1 MVGDSSMEKRKVII
15 IGGGCSGLTAAV
27 YTSRAELSPL
37 VIGGINGGGQLT
49 KTTEVENFP
58 GFPDGIMGPELV
70 SNIRKQAEKFGA
82 EFLDTDV
89 TKVDFSNRPF
99 KIWAGDKEYS
109 ADAVIV
115 ATGAD
120 ARMIGLDSEERLV
133 GHGVS
138 TCATCDG
145 FFYRGKEIAV
155 VGGGDSALEEANFLT
170 KFASKVSLIHRRDK
184 FRASKAMQEKVFKNE
199 KIEIIWDSTVVEVLD
214 EGTGLVTGVKLKNKK
229 SNEETILKIDGLFVA
244 IGHIP
249 NTSIFKGELEL
260 DDSGYILHKDIDTH
274 TSVEGVF
281 VCGDVYDQRYKQAIT
296 AAGMGCKAALD
307 TEKFLENN

>member
-1 MVGDSSMEKRKVII
+1 MENRQVII
-15 IGGGCSGLTAAV
+15 IGAGCSGLTAAV
-27 YTSRAELSPL
+27 YTSRADLSPL
-37 VIGGINGGGQLT
+37 VIGGINSGGQLT

-58 GFPDGIMGPELV
+58 GFPDGVMGPELV

-82 EFLDTDV
+82 EFIDTDV
-89 TKVDFSNRPF
+89 TKVDFSKKPF
-99 KIWAGDKEYS
+99 LLTAGEKEYS
-109 ADAVIV
+109 ADAVII

-120 ARMIGLDSEERLV
+120 ARMIGLENEERLV

-145 FFYRGKEIAV
+145 FFYRGREIAV
-155 VGGGDSALEEANFLT
+155 AGGGDSALEEANFLT
-170 KFASKVSLIHRRDK
+170 KFASKVTLIHRRDK

-199 KIEIIWDSTVVEVLD
+199 KIEIAWDSTVVDVLD
-214 EGTGLVTGVKLKNKK
+214 SGTGLVTGIKLKNVKTNDE
-229 SNEETILKIDGLFVA
+229 SILKVDGLFVA

-249 NTSIFKGELEL
+249 NTNVFKGELEL
-260 DDSGYILHKDIDTH
+260 DDHGYILHKKIDTH
-274 TSVEGVF
+274 TSVDGVF

-307 TEKFLENN
+307 AEKYIEEEN